1 MEKRRGV
8 FKIFMVT
15 SDERDHLEKLCING
29 KIIIK
34 RFLKKYEEGAWTE
47 LNRLSTKT
55 SIGLLSSR

>member
-1 MEKRRGV
+1 
-8 FKIFMVT
+8 MVT
-15 SDERDHLEKLCING
+15 SDERDHLEKLCVNG